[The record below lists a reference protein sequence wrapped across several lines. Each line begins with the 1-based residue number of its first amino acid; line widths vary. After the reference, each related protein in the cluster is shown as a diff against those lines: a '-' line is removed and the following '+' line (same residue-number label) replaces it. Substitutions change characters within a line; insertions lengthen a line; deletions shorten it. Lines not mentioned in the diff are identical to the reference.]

1 MPDRGMQDKT
11 SAVGIA
17 AIIFAILGGWLGIA
31 LAVAG
36 LLFYYKDDSPVV
48 EKGRKKL
55 QDRGGDI
62 HRMDSSRRIDFPY
75 QPGSDGTVCL
85 NRATNGDFGL
95 RFFTGGDIDNL
106 YGREI
111 KSFLALDL

>member
-36 LLFYYKDDSPVV
+36 LLFYYKDDSPVD
-48 EKGRKKL
+48 EKGRKNCKIAVGIFIGWIVL
-55 QDRGGDI
+55 GVLIFLISLG
-62 HRMDSSRRIDFPY
+62 
-75 QPGSDGTVCL
+75 
-85 NRATNGDFGL
+85 ATILF
-95 RFFTGGDIDNL
+95 
-106 YGREI
+106 
-111 KSFLALDL
+111 A